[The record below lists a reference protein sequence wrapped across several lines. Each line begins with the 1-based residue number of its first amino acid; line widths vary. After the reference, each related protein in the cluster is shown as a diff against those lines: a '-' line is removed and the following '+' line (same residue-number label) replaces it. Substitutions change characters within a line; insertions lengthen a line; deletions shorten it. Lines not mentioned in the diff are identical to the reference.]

1 MMRKIVPFASVV
13 PTLRSPSSAEPSLLA
28 GKPSVVQ
35 MLTAVAPGLPD
46 AACLQTSS
54 IFTIARPFAS
64 WPVITRLTFS
74 AMPRLLAGHPPRA
87 ADDSATAASAE
98 SSGPAPRVTAVAPSA
113 RAPGLDRAEDARVTL
128 LQRGVLLPQPA
139 ALGQQHEDTDQDDED
154 PGPRDARDGENE
166 PAHDEGER
174 DRPPHHSLYQVEHW
188 MVLARIV
195 DRIRERHAGSTGR
208 GLELS
213 IRGRVRVALVQPDGV
228 FPEADLTVRGEE

>member
-74 AMPRLLAGHPPRA
+74 AMPGLLAGLPPRA
-87 ADDSATAASAE
+87 ADDSAP
-98 SSGPAPRVTAVAPSA
+98 SGPAEPSGSAPRATSVVPSA
-113 RAPGLDRAEDARVTL
+113 RASRLDRAEHPGIAA

-139 ALGQQHEDTDQDDED
+139 ALGQQHEHADQEDEN
-154 PGPRDARDGENE
+154 PRPRDPWDGEHE
-166 PAHDEGER
+166 PDHDEGER
-174 DRPPHHSLYQVEHW
+174 YRPPHYSLYQVEHW

-195 DRIRERHAGSTGR
+195 DESAGGTQAPPR

-213 IRGRVRVALVQPDGV
+213 IRGRVRVALVRPDGV
-228 FPEADLTVRGEE
+228 FPEADLTARAEE